1 MKLTG
6 AVIEH
11 HSKGNRWIVK
21 SVEPDSFAAAMGLI
35 AGDEFIN
42 FGRTLA
48 KQIRPEDGIEVRR
61 NQKVGLL
68 RSGALIELVVPAREK
83 PSNKYKIIASEI
95 TTASADQ
102 LDGLAQQVWGCLD
115 LSDDEKGRL
124 GAMIDR
130 KRKAPR
136 RVQERELPLPE
147 AAPADRGLTGDRYRD
162 RDNWCGQL
170 ADDAGLS
177 LKGRQLANIVAAK
190 YINVEKGPDYF
201 CTWVSI
207 TTVRG
212 RMGCARAT
220 AHRAFLELEARGY
233 WKIEPQKGRAPRLI
247 KLCVKPSEKKPVVDK
262 RPLPAPE
269 PASPA
274 VLASAI
280 SQPPAV
286 DENCAEGFTPA
297 ELDAL
302 ARGAAICLR
311 PSLHSIAAGTAH
323 RRRAEA
329 KPTGRE
335 ALAEADAQRK
345 AKAERQ
351 EAAAAREA
359 EINRLCANQARGP
372 LFEAE
377 YDPCGR
383 SSRNSGDHNPF
394 AYRPRPVAG
403 SPIG

>member
-136 RVQERELPLPE
+136 RTQERELPLPE
-147 AAPADRGLTGDRYRD
+147 TVAADRGLTGDRYRD
-162 RDNWCGQL
+162 KDNWCGQL
-170 ADDAGLS
+170 ADDPDVS
-177 LKGRQLANIVAAK
+177 PEGRQLANIVAAN
-190 YINVEKGPDYF
+190 YICVQNGPDYF
-201 CTWVSI
+201 STWVS
-207 TTVRG
+207 TTTARA
-212 RMGCARAT
+212 RMGCARTT
-220 AHRAFLELEARGY
+220 AQRAFRELEARGY
-233 WKIEPQKGRAPRLI
+233 WTIEPQKGRAPRLI
-247 KLCVKPSEKKPVVDK
+247 RLCVKPSEKKPVVDK
-262 RPLPAPE
+262 RPLPALVE
-269 PASPA
+269 PASPP
-274 VLASAI
+274 VLASAV
-280 SQPPAV
+280 QLPPAV
-286 DENCAEGFTPA
+286 DESHAATERQARAEGEA
-297 ELDAL
+297 
-302 ARGAAICLR
+302 
-311 PSLHSIAAGTAH
+311 
-323 RRRAEA
+323 RRRRIAEA
-329 KPTGRE
+329 ERRD
-335 ALAEADAQRK
+335 AAEASQKEYDDFI
-345 AKAERQ
+345 EY
-351 EAAAAREA
+351 
-359 EINRLCANQARGP
+359 ICANQARGP

-383 SSRNSGDHNPF
+383 SSDGPIVDSSIGVLAPTGDLCRAQRKHW
-394 AYRPRPVAG
+394 YD
-403 SPIG
+403 